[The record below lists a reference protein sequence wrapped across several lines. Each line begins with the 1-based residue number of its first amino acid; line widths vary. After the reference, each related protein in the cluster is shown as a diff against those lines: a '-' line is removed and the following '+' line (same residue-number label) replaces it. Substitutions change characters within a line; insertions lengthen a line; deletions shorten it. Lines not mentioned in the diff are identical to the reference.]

1 MHLLVFRFSAMGDVA
16 LLAPVLQA
24 VTRQNPNVRL
34 TLVTRRKFAPF
45 FAGIPNLTIF
55 EADFDGQYQTF
66 RGLLRLF
73 RTLQKTG
80 KFDCIVDAH
89 QNLRSAVL
97 KILFGLSGIRA
108 VTLDKGRREKKALTR
123 KENKVLQ
130 PLPHTVERYQH
141 LFRQVGL
148 HVEIDNP
155 PFIQSPQETDN
166 QIFAFLKANQVP
178 FPKSQIW
185 LGIAPFAQHA
195 QKMWDFGN
203 FEPLLEK
210 IFRQIPDIQIFLF
223 GGGRQELEKLDEL
236 RRQFPQTAVV
246 AGAMPL
252 TQELALIRQLDL
264 MLCMDSGN
272 MHLAD
277 LSGVPV
283 LSVWGATH
291 PFAGFGPYGQASE
304 HLLQIPNE
312 ILPCRPCSVFGN
324 KPCWRGDLACL
335 HMISVDM
342 VFERLQTLLD
352 REKP

>member
-16 LLAPVLQA
+16 LLTPVLQA
-24 VTRQNPNVRL
+24 VTRQNPSVRL
-34 TLVTRRKFAPF
+34 TLVTRRRFAPF

-55 EADFDGQYQTF
+55 EADFEGQHQTF

-73 RTLQKTG
+73 RTLQKLG

-97 KILFGLSGIRA
+97 KSLFGLSGIRA
-108 VTLDKGRREKKALTR
+108 VTLDKGRGGKKALTR

-130 PLPHTVERYQH
+130 PLSHTVERYQR
-141 LFRQVGL
+141 LFRQIGL
-148 HVEIDNP
+148 HVEIGGP
-155 PFIQSPQETDN
+155 PFIQSPQEPDN
-166 QIFAFLKANQVP
+166 QILAFLKANQVP
-178 FPKSQIW
+178 FPKSQTW

-203 FEPLLEK
+203 FVPLLEK
-210 IFRQIPDIQIFLF
+210 IFRQMPGIRVFLF
-223 GGGRQELEKLDEL
+223 GGGTEEMEKLDGL
-236 RRQFPQTAVV
+236 HRKFPQTAVV

-252 TQELALIRQLDL
+252 PAELALIRQLDL

-272 MHLAD
+272 MHLAA

-291 PFAGFGPYGQASE
+291 PFAGFGPYGQAGE

-312 ILPCRPCSVFGN
+312 TLACRPCSVFGN

-352 REKP
+352 KEKP

>member
-16 LLAPVLQA
+16 LLTPVLQA
-24 VTRQNPNVRL
+24 VAHQNPNVRL

-55 EADFDGQYQTF
+55 EADFDGQHQTF

-73 RTLQKTG
+73 RTLQKLG

-97 KILFGLSGIRA
+97 RSLFALQGIRV

-141 LFRQVGL
+141 LFRQTGL
-148 HVEIDNP
+148 TVEIGKP
-155 PFIQSPQETDN
+155 PFIQASQAPDDET
-166 QIFAFLKANQVP
+166 FVFLKTNKIP
-178 FPKSQIW
+178 FPKSQTW

-195 QKMWDFGN
+195 QKMWDSENFG
-203 FEPLLEK
+203 PLLDK
-210 IFRQIPDIQIFLF
+210 IFRQMPAIQVFLF
-223 GGGRQELEKLDEL
+223 GGGNEELEKLNEL
-236 RRQFPQTAVV
+236 RQKFPQAVVV

-252 TQELALIRQLDL
+252 PAELALIRQLDL

-272 MHLAD
+272 MHLAA

-291 PFAGFGPYGQASE
+291 PFAGFGPYGQPGE

-312 ILPCRPCSVFGN
+312 TLTCRPCSVFGN

-352 REKP
+352 KEKP